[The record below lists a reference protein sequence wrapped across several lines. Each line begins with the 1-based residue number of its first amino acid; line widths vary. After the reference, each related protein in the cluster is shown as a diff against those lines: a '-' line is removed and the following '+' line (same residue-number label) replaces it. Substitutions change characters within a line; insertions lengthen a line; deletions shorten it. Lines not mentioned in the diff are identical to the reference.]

1 MTTEQRI
8 MALVRLGVTE
18 SAEIANLL
26 FYSSQ
31 TIYNYRSAIRS
42 KALDKANFEQQVAQ
56 LCTVMPD

>member
-1 MTTEQRI
+1 MEVKTLSI
-8 MALVRLGVTE
+8 LAVTE